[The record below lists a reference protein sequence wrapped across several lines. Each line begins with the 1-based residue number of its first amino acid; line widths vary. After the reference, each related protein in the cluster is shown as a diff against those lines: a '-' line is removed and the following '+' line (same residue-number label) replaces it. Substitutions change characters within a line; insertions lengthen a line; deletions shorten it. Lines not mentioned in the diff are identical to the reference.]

1 MLRFI
6 QSTELPFSV
15 PPDLDN
21 VRKKRAFDVLRNIA
35 VNDPAADSTSADR
48 RIAVLEGRLRWQ
60 MRITAGLS
68 LLVFCMLVLGAGPG
82 GFEEL
87 TARRFVVKD
96 SEEKPRALLTSNG
109 GATVL
114 SMFDSAGKAR
124 ARFSV
129 LEDGHPEISLL
140 DHSGKMLVRIA
151 ERDGAVQLL
160 LDDGQGNGKISL
172 GQSGDQFGIDVTDAD
187 AAAAVRIRTSPEL
200 PQLAVMGKNGSG
212 VVQLFAQADKS
223 GMSVCNPGG
232 QPGVILTMLEN
243 LRPLL
248 LLQAQEK
255 RTLIVPQE
263 RVDTKTGN
271 IGSGTVR

>member
-1 MLRFI
+1 M
-6 QSTELPFSV
+6 S
-15 PPDLDN
+15 
-21 VRKKRAFDVLRNIA
+21 
-35 VNDPAADSTSADR
+35 DPAADSTSADR
-48 RIAVLEGRLRWQ
+48 RLAVMEVRLRWQ
-60 MRITAGLS
+60 MRITAGL
-68 LLVFCMLVLGAGPG
+68 LVLVFCILVLGAGPG

-96 SEEKPRALLTSNG
+96 SEENPRALLTSNG

-140 DHSGKMLVRIA
+140 NDSGETLVRIA

-160 LDDGQGNGKISL
+160 LEDGRGNGKITL
-172 GQSGDQFGIDVTDAD
+172 GQAGDQFGVDVTDAN
-187 AAAAVRIRTSPEL
+187 AAAAVRIRTSPVL
-200 PQLAVMGKNGSG
+200 PQLAVMGENGSG
-212 VVQLFAQADKS
+212 VVQFFAHADKS
-223 GMSVCNPGG
+223 GMSVSNPSG

-248 LLQAQEK
+248 LLQGQNK
-255 RTLIVPQE
+255 RTLVVPQE
-263 RVDTKTGN
+263 HVDTKAGN
-271 IGSGTVR
+271 VGSGTVR